1 MTGFQSKRASA
12 RDKLKGQGMKTAMV
26 TTILRQEIQVPED
39 WEREDVLDFLGEFQS
54 FRTAFQGVS
63 NEDQTARIVD
73 LCVVEEEITEL
84 GEEAFDAWL
93 GNRQNI

>member
-12 RDKLKGQGMKTAMV
+12 LDKFKGQGMKKVFVETVLM
-26 TTILRQEIQVPED
+26 QELEVPDD
-39 WEREDVLDFLGEFQS
+39 WEREHVFDFLAENQS

-73 LCVVEEEITEL
+73 LGVVIETVEQL
-84 GEEAFDAWL
+84 GEETFDE
-93 GNRQNI
+93 